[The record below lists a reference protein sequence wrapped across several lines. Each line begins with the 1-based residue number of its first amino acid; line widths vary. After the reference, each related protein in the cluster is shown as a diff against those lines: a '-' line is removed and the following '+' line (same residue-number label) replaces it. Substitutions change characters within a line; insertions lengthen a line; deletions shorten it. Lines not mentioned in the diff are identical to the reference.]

1 MTKIANATSR
11 IDIAKGLYLKV
22 SRLDLSGWRWPHFTA
37 RELSCGCA
45 RHCHGEYYHDPAFLD
60 ALEALRGLVGPLKIN
75 SARRC
80 KGHNKAVGGA
90 RASMHMRTLA
100 ADIAI
105 GSHDRKALALAAIKA
120 GFRGIGYG
128 RTFLHVDL
136 GVRRTWTYPGAM
148 PAWVRALGYNPVTGL
163 VTGAGKD

>member
-1 MTKIANATSR
+1 MTDTTNTIVPTAIR
-11 IDIAKGLYLKV
+11 KGLHLNVAK
-22 SRLDLSGWRWPHFTA
+22 LDVTGWRWPHFSA
-37 RELSCGCA
+37 RELSCDCK

-60 ALEALRGLVGPLKIN
+60 ALEAMRAIVGPLKIN

-80 KGHNKAVGGA
+80 NGHNKAVGGA
-90 RASMHMRTLA
+90 RGSMHIRTLA

-105 GSHDRKALALAAIKA
+105 GSHDRKALALAAKKA

-136 GVRRTWTYPGAM
+136 GMRRAWTYPGAM
-148 PAWVRALGYNPVTGL
+148 PAWVKAFGYNPVTG
-163 VTGAGKD
+163 AGKV